1 MRKIKQMYI
10 CPAVNCVNMDVL
22 GMLCGSTQT
31 EISTEKNVSGGPDS
45 GYGPST
51 EHDGGGEDNDI

>member
-1 MRKIKQMYI
+1 MRKVKQKYI

-22 GMLCGSTQT
+22 GMLCGSTQIT
-31 EISTEKNVSGGPDS
+31 ISKENNVSGGQDS
-45 GYGPST
+45 GYGPSI

>member
-22 GMLCGSTQT
+22 GMLCGSTEITFLEIQT
-31 EISTEKNVSGGPDS
+31 LVMAHRLNMMEVAKITTSKEQRV
-45 GYGPST
+45 
-51 EHDGGGEDNDI
+51 